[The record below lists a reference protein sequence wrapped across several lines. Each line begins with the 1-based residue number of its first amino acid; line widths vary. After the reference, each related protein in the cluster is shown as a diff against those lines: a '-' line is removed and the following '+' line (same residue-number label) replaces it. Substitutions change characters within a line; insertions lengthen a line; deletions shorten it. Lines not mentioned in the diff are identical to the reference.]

1 MLKYTLSKGYVDP
14 PPGGVHTRN
23 QMSAAALAAI
33 FCTSFVFSLTIAL
46 GGWFRTS
53 GTGYAA

>member
-1 MLKYTLSKGYVDP
+1 
-14 PPGGVHTRN
+14 
-23 QMSAAALAAI
+23 MSAAALAAI
-33 FCTSFVFSLTIAL
+33 FCTSFVFGLTIAL